1 MQDGTKILA
10 DAEYI
15 RESILKPQAKIV
27 NGYSGVKM
35 NSFAGQLDEK
45 ELGYLIKY
53 LETLK

>member
-1 MQDGTKILA
+1 MQDGTKVLA

>member
-1 MQDGTKILA
+1 MADGTKVVA
-10 DAEYI
+10 DADYI
-15 RESILKPQAKIV
+15 RESILMPQAKIV
-27 NGYSGVKM
+27 NGYSEVKM